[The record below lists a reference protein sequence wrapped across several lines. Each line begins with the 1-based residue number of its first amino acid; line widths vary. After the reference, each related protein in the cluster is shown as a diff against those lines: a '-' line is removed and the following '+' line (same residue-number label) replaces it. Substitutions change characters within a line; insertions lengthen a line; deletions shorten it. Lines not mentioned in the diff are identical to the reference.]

1 MVADDDLA
9 LGRIVE
15 GISKSRFWPHSLILV
30 TEDDAQDG
38 VDHVDGHRTIALAI
52 GPNIRR
58 GAIDSNNYNHISLI
72 RTIQEIFGLPQR
84 TRYLAAAR
92 VMTSIFTAD
101 KGLTPYDH
109 QMPRPAIDE
118 LNPPLKALSGR
129 RLWAARE
136 SQKMNFKDLDDAPED
151 TLNRI
156 LWWDAKGY
164 DTPYPARH

>member
-1 MVADDDLA
+1 
-9 LGRIVE
+9 
-15 GISKSRFWPHSLILV
+15 
-30 TEDDAQDG
+30 
-38 VDHVDGHRTIALAI
+38 
-52 GPNIRR
+52 
-58 GAIDSNNYNHISLI
+58 
-72 RTIQEIFGLPQR
+72 
-84 TRYLAAAR
+84 
-92 VMTSIFTAD
+92 MTSIFTAD
-101 KGLTPYDH
+101 TDLTPYDH
-109 QMPRPAIDE
+109 LMPKPAIDE